1 MSAETPE
8 CGGRCAPPGCDA
20 CDELPWITENAA
32 RARVFAD
39 IDTERARQH
48 AKWGEQNHPM
58 VANPHAPLQ
67 AVHGPYQ
74 RFEARTAEYLE
85 CRRLGIPSE
94 RDARDACSA
103 EHREGRGTYASI
115 LVEELAEFVSACVTH
130 GETSDEARAEMVQVA
145 AVTVA
150 MLECVDRRRAKGG
163 AA

>member
-67 AVHGPYQ
+67 AVHGPHA

-94 RDARDACSA
+94 RDACSA
-103 EHREGRGTYASI
+103 EHREGRDTYASI
-115 LVEELAEFVSACVTH
+115 LVEELTEFVSACVTH
-130 GETSDEARAEMVQVA
+130 GETSDEARAELVQVA